1 MSDKKTDTAPGTLY
15 IIAAPSGAGKTS
27 LVKALLGSTKLLAV
41 SVSHTTRS
49 MRPGE
54 IDGKDYCFIGVDT
67 FRAMENDGS
76 FIESAQVF
84 DNFYGTARSATLDQL
99 QRGGDVI
106 LEIDWQ
112 GAEQVRKLMP
122 DAVSIFIL
130 PPSREALEQR
140 LTARKQDGPEVIAR
154 RMNDA
159 VNEISHY
166 TAFDYIVVNDDME
179 EALTELRA
187 IILARRLRQEPQAL
201 RNHKIIKALLA

>member
-1 MSDKKTDTAPGTLY
+1 MSDKRADTTTGTLY

-27 LVKALLGSTKLLAV
+27 LVKALLGSTALLTV
-41 SVSHTTRS
+41 SVSHTTRP

-54 IDGKDYCFIGVDT
+54 IDGKDYCFIDVDT

-84 DNFYGTARSATLDQL
+84 DNFYGTSRSATLDQL
-99 QRGGDVI
+99 QRGVDVI

-112 GAEQVRKLMP
+112 GAQQVRELMP

-140 LTARKQDGPEVIAR
+140 LKARKQDGPEVIAR
-154 RMNDA
+154 RMSDA

-166 TAFDYIVVNDDME
+166 TEFDYIVVNEDME
-179 EALTELRA
+179 VALTELRA
-187 IILARRLRQEPQAL
+187 IILARRLRQEPQAV
-201 RNHKIIKALLA
+201 RNQKIINGLLV